1 MQSERPVH
9 RFDLGRFD
17 KARMCDR
24 DRMQDTFERFLPE
37 FQKALQLGKF
47 GAEIVGLP
55 DIGLQ
60 QPDQG
65 ADIGFVPWSD
75 RARRRL
81 LKILRDHANPQSLL
95 IQVFRSAS
103 DMGLWRRLVMFRRL
117 IVCVFHIMLA
127 GKFRQPTE
135 TTSIMAE

>member
-1 MQSERPVH
+1 MQPEQPVH

-47 GAEIVGLP
+47 EAEIVGLP

-81 LKILRDHANPQSLL
+81 LKI
-95 IQVFRSAS
+95 
-103 DMGLWRRLVMFRRL
+103 
-117 IVCVFHIMLA
+117 CEIM
-127 GKFRQPTE
+127 RIP
-135 TTSIMAE
+135 SPC